1 MLRRWRP
8 GSLAANTRQKWGV
21 VADILVVVDEG
32 SRRVAGL
39 RGLWGPVLHGLGR
52 VPGLHGPWGPVA
64 HGLGRVPG
72 LHGPWGPVVH
82 GFWGAALASHCQGLR
97 RDALMGGHRVGWNPE
112 VDPPGQV
119 RRWFLL
125 EGAPAALSH
134 LVTDMGYCAP
144 SPGWRRSIRMTTGR
158 GWAVATNGSL
168 P

>member
-21 VADILVVVDEG
+21 VADILVVVDEE

-39 RGLWGPVLHGLGR
+39 RGLWGPVL
-52 VPGLHGPWGPVA
+52 

-144 SPGWRRSIRMTTGR
+144 SPGWRRSI
-158 GWAVATNGSL
+158 
-168 P
+168 

>member
-21 VADILVVVDEG
+21 VADILVVVDEE

-39 RGLWGPVLHGLGR
+39 RGLWGPVL
-52 VPGLHGPWGPVA
+52 